1 MACVRCVL
9 IVLALLGPGCATPES
24 YYCYRPASRGEAVA
38 DLLFAG
44 FAAGVALSEPH
55 DVEFPPPS
63 KPRPTTPPL
72 YGTVSLPSGERVP
85 RATVTLRGT
94 SDFVVLQATTDER
107 GRFWFPMPLPP
118 DWYTF
123 TVDGEGATGQ
133 TRFWL
138 HKRHSDLDLQVQ
150 AALEGSTD

>member
-1 MACVRCVL
+1 VRYL
-9 IVLALLGPGCATPES
+9 LLALALLGSGCATPES

-38 DLLFAG
+38 DLLLTG
-44 FAAGVALSEPH
+44 LAAGVALSETRY
-55 DVEFPPPS
+55 VEFPPPRE
-63 KPRPTTPPL
+63 PGPTTPPL

-123 TVDGEGATGQ
+123 IVDDEAATGQ
-133 TRFWL
+133 ARFWL
-138 HKRHSDLDLQVQ
+138 HKRHRDLDLQVQ
-150 AALEGSTD
+150 PREPSTD